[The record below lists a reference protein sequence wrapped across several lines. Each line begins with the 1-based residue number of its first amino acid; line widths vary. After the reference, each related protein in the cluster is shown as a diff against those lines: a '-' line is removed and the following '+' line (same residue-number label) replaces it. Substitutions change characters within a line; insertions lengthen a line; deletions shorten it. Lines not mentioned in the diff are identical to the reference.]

1 MNHPPNLTT
10 VHDVI
15 VALVLVGALLSHLTS

>member
-10 VHDVI
+10 VLVVI

>member
-10 VHDVI
+10 VLVVI
-15 VALVLVGALLSHLTS
+15 AALVLVGALLSHLTS